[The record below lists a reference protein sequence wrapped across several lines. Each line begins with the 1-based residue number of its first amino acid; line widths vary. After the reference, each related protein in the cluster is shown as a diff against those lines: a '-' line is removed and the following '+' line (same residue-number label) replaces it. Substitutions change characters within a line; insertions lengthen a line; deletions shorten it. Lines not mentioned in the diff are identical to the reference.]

1 MPKDGRSHHP
11 HTLLSYMHKHGE
23 TLEAEIREL
32 KDKGKLNRDN
42 SPCIMVTIYQN
53 NLELQKK
60 VQPSSWQLFCVLRQ
74 EWKTMN
80 MS

>member
-1 MPKDGRSHHP
+1 MTLVALTRLMPKDGRSHHP

-60 VQPSSWQLFCVLRQ
+60 FNQVLD
-74 EWKTMN
+74 
-80 MS
+80 SYFVC